1 MNDFLL
7 MDKISKRLL
16 NNIYSEDNKKQ
27 KSSHWQRN
35 TKDFDFK
42 NEKVSGISG
51 FSDITKKLPL
61 LGFYHKILQK
71 LNYDKVSFSFD
82 DFWYRA
88 AFSAMNKQSRVV
100 DSSVLRQVLTLK
112 LIEEK
117 INLKNINQLC
127 VIGDG
132 QSNLVAVALESN
144 KFKKVL
150 SINIPEVLLNDF
162 NLIKKMGF
170 PVRKIRLL
178 ETKNQVQDFL
188 LDDDIK
194 FGMIKASDAN
204 ILTRQQIDLYINIAS
219 FGEMNL
225 DIISNYFKIIKS
237 TTKGT
242 YLYSCNRLEKELPD
256 GKIISLRDYP
266 WEGFKHKILD
276 EPAPW
281 HLEYYKLR
289 RGLIPIPKIKI
300 PFDGLIIHKLL
311 FYPPVKNK

>member
-170 PVRKIRLL
+170 PLRKIRLL
-178 ETKNQVQDFL
+178 ETKNQLQDFL
-188 LDDDIK
+188 IDDDIT
-194 FGMIKASDAN
+194 FGMIQANNAN
-204 ILTRQQIDLYINIAS
+204 IP
-219 FGEMNL
+219 
-225 DIISNYFKIIKS
+225 S
-237 TTKGT
+237 TP
-242 YLYSCNRLEKELPD
+242 S
-256 GKIISLRDYP
+256 I
-266 WEGFKHKILD
+266 
-276 EPAPW
+276 
-281 HLEYYKLR
+281 
-289 RGLIPIPKIKI
+289 
-300 PFDGLIIHKLL
+300 
-311 FYPPVKNK
+311 

>member
-1 MNDFLL
+1 
-7 MDKISKRLL
+7 
-16 NNIYSEDNKKQ
+16 
-27 KSSHWQRN
+27 
-35 TKDFDFK
+35 
-42 NEKVSGISG
+42 
-51 FSDITKKLPL
+51 
-61 LGFYHKILQK
+61 
-71 LNYDKVSFSFD
+71 
-82 DFWYRA
+82 
-88 AFSAMNKQSRVV
+88 MNKQSRVV

-178 ETKNQVQDFL
+178 ESKNQVQDFL